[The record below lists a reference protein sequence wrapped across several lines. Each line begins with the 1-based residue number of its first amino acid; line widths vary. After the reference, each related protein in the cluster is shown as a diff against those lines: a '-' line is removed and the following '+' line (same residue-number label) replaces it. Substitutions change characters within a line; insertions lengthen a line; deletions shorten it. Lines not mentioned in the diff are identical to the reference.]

1 MSRVPSPRPRA
12 PHRALVIA
20 LLTGLCALA
29 AAGMTPTRARAF
41 CGFYVAGADSSLYSD
56 ASMVV
61 LMREGQRTVLSMQNA
76 YSGPPSDFAM
86 VVPVPEVLHEEDV
99 RTLPR
104 EIFQKVDRLS
114 APRLVEYWEEDPC
127 RPQYDYALTEA
138 MPTSAAVA
146 DGEAGGGGYQ
156 VRVEARFSVA
166 EYDVVV
172 LSAGDSNGLER
183 WLHDEGYNIPAGA
196 ARVLRP
202 YVEGGTKF
210 FVAKV
215 DVQRVQFDAN
225 GRAVLSPLRFHFD
238 DPHFQ
243 LPVRLG
249 LLNSQGEQDLIVH
262 TLGLGTRYE
271 VANYPNA
278 TIPTNIVVDQQVR
291 EHFGPFYERLIEET
305 LQQHPGAVLTE
316 YAWSASSCDPC
327 PGPTLDGSDI
337 MTLGGDVIPSGAGGD
352 SLLMTFGQTTRRSR
366 TWWRNVLDEF
376 EAGDVLVPIA
386 RLTYQYPG
394 GPVKGEFTARYG
406 PDNSYLD
413 SFTLEA
419 ANPGELPKMLNQAVR
434 KFDGIFEAALAG
446 GKLKPDSTLSVG
458 LSGTDPALQRLI
470 EIGRAVEA
478 RENAARAGRRRAA

>member
-1 MSRVPSPRPRA
+1 
-12 PHRALVIA
+12 
-20 LLTGLCALA
+20 
-29 AAGMTPTRARAF
+29 MTPTRARAF

-352 SLLMTFGQTTRRSR
+352 WVLTRLHFRYDEQILGEDLVFRPAQGIRGGNGIPDADGRLEESGAIPSGNWNSFQGRYVQLHRWEGPMDCQNPERGQWGYNSPPVSAPGRLQDPTVSASGLPEGISTGGVGSEGPRGSRGCGRCVVDPQERGVLPTALGALLLG
-366 TWWRNVLDEF
+366 L
-376 EAGDVLVPIA
+376 
-386 RLTYQYPG
+386 
-394 GPVKGEFTARYG
+394 
-406 PDNSYLD
+406 
-413 SFTLEA
+413 
-419 ANPGELPKMLNQAVR
+419 
-434 KFDGIFEAALAG
+434 ALM
-446 GKLKPDSTLSVG
+446 
-458 LSGTDPALQRLI
+458 
-470 EIGRAVEA
+470 
-478 RENAARAGRRRAA
+478 RRRRH